1 MKRLSEEIQ
10 ERIRQDDSNRDDILT
25 LLIAAQDEASQPM
38 TDEELC
44 DQLLTLLFAGHE
56 TTASAL
62 ACAFCWSDRLAEV
75 KGKLLQELDTLPA
88 DADPIPFWSHRF
100 WSLGL
105 TKCLQVMVF
114 SKHLGCNH
122 KTKLYSTIARL
133 PSLRAVCSETLQIYS
148 IAVTFFARILNTSS
162 YKLFYFIS
170 LSIFLSCFKA
180 GVTIATK

>member
-1 MKRLSEEIQ
+1 MSHTSY
-10 ERIRQDDSNRDDILT
+10 DVNYSSSLT
-25 LLIAAQDEASQPM
+25 ITKYCICQKTGEASWKSQ
-38 TDEELC
+38 
-44 DQLLTLLFAGHE
+44 A
-56 TTASAL
+56 ASHTI
-62 ACAFCWSDRLAEV
+62 
-75 KGKLLQELDTLPA
+75 LD
-88 DADPIPFWSHRF
+88 FRF

-105 TKCLQVMVF
+105 IKCLQVMVF

-133 PSLRAVCSETLQIYS
+133 FYISAVCSQTLRLYS
-148 IAVTFFARILNTSS
+148 IAVTLFARILNTSS

>member
-25 LLIAAQDEASQPM
+25 LLIAARDEASQPM

-56 TTASAL
+56 ITASAL
-62 ACAFCWSDRLAEV
+62 AWAFCWSDRLAEV
-75 KGKLLQELDTLPA
+75 KGKLLQELDTLPVNG
-88 DADPIPFWSHRF
+88 DPIRF

-105 TKCLQVMVF
+105 IKCLQVIVF

-133 PSLRAVCSETLQIYS
+133 FYISAVCSQTLRLYS